1 MVTKGG
7 IATLTVTQLNTY
19 VKMKLESD
27 DNLNYFYLRGE
38 ISNFTNHYKSG
49 HLYFSLKDDGGA
61 IKAVMFSFAASRLRF
76 APADGM
82 QVIARG
88 RVSLYEKTGTYQFY
102 AEEMQPDGLGALN
115 MAYEQLK
122 EKLYKE
128 GLFDEKYKKPI
139 PKFPKKMAVITSETG
154 AAVRDI
160 LQISARRWPLC
171 EIVLCPVLVQGE
183 YAAASLINAL
193 RKVNEENAADVIII
207 GRGGGSLEDLFAFND
222 EKLAREI
229 FASKIPVISAV
240 GHETDFTIS
249 DFVADLR
256 APTPSAAAELAL
268 PDMNA
273 QFEMLASFNAYLKKS
288 LSDKLN
294 LKTKELEK
302 LSSSRVLKDP
312 YEIINLRKLQI
323 DYLSKRFENGAISK
337 ISKAENELSY
347 LSGKLDAISP
357 LKVLSRGYAA
367 VLKNEKSVKSIDDVN
382 IGDEISLVLTDGKLT
397 AEIKN
402 KEA

>member
-1 MVTKGG
+1 MVTKSGFAV
-7 IATLTVTQLNTY
+7 ITVTQLNTY

-27 DNLNYFYLRGE
+27 GNLNNVYVRGE

-76 APADGM
+76 ALSDGM

-88 RVSLYEKTGTYQFY
+88 RVSLYEKTGSYQFY
-102 AEEMQPDGLGALN
+102 AEEIQPDGLGALN

-171 EIVLCPVLVQGE
+171 EIILCPVLVQGE
-183 YAAASLINAL
+183 YAAASLIKAL

-249 DFVADLR
+249 DFVSDLR

-268 PDMNA
+268 PDMNS
-273 QFEMLASFNAYLKKS
+273 QLQMLASYEAYLKKA
-288 LSDKLN
+288 LFDKIN

-302 LSSSRVLKDP
+302 LASSRVLKDP
-312 YEIINLRKLQI
+312 YEIINIRKLQI
-323 DYLSKRFENGAISK
+323 DYLSKRFENAAVSK
-337 ISKAENELSY
+337 ISKAEKELSY

-357 LKVLSRGYAA
+357 LKVLSRGYGA
-367 VLKNEKSVKSIDDVN
+367 VLKDEKALKSINDIN
-382 IGDEISLVLTDGKLT
+382 IGDEFSVILSDGKLT
-397 AEIKN
+397 AKVEN

>member
-1 MVTKGG
+1 MVTKSGFAV
-7 IATLTVTQLNTY
+7 ITVTQLNTY

-27 DNLNYFYLRGE
+27 GNLNNVYVRGE

-76 APADGM
+76 ALSDGM

-88 RVSLYEKTGTYQFY
+88 RVSLYEKTGSYQFY
-102 AEEMQPDGLGALN
+102 AEEIQPDGLGALN

-171 EIVLCPVLVQGE
+171 EIILCPVLVQGE
-183 YAAASLINAL
+183 YAAASLISAL

-249 DFVADLR
+249 DFVSDLR

-268 PDMNA
+268 PDINS
-273 QFEMLASFNAYLKKS
+273 QLQMLASYEAYLKKS
-288 LSDKLN
+288 LFDKIN

-302 LSSSRVLKDP
+302 LASSRVLKDP
-312 YEIINLRKLQI
+312 YEIINIRKLQI
-323 DYLSKRFENGAISK
+323 DYLSKRFENAAVSK
-337 ISKAENELSY
+337 ISKAEKELSY

-357 LKVLSRGYAA
+357 LKVLSRGYGA
-367 VLKNEKSVKSIDDVN
+367 VLKDEKALKSINDIN
-382 IGDEISLVLTDGKLT
+382 IGDEFSVILSDGKLT
-397 AEIKN
+397 AKVEN